1 MGKSYFLKTILMKKL
16 LFTLVSVIGMI
27 TTSLSQSPY
36 KFDYVETYDN
46 DWSGMWYIPAATT
59 GYYTNAFVSSTS
71 SAVIYGTGTGSSAYE
86 SDWYSFP
93 NLVVDPAYEY
103 QFKFRLA
110 SYRFTSSAG
119 TKGVD
124 GGDYIMVQL
133 STDGGVSYVNEL
145 RVKGMSNAYWNYNT
159 AASYTKTADG
169 TLTIIGPAAG
179 GDRTATGDGYSVIQL
194 NIPAGTSQIA
204 IDIFARVNGAG
215 EEWWMDNFELT
226 RIDNTP
232 LPVELTQFEAT
243 PYPQWNVVKWTT
255 ASENN
260 SSHFDLE
267 SSTDGE
273 NWRKIITKY
282 AAGNSTEEIKYSYI
296 DYNLNPV
303 TYYRLQQFDI
313 DGVFKTYGP
322 ILVTKTITEKK
333 IVKYINLMGQ
343 EVNPDYTKGLV
354 IEIYDDGSIRKMIR

>member
-1 MGKSYFLKTILMKKL
+1 
-16 LFTLVSVIGMI
+16 
-27 TTSLSQSPY
+27 
-36 KFDYVETYDN
+36 
-46 DWSGMWYIPAATT
+46 
-59 GYYTNAFVSSTS
+59 
-71 SAVIYGTGTGSSAYE
+71 
-86 SDWYSFP
+86 
-93 NLVVDPAYEY
+93 
-103 QFKFRLA
+103 
-110 SYRFTSSAG
+110 
-119 TKGVD
+119 
-124 GGDYIMVQL
+124 
-133 STDGGVSYVNEL
+133 
-145 RVKGMSNAYWNYNT
+145 
-159 AASYTKTADG
+159 
-169 TLTIIGPAAG
+169 
-179 GDRTATGDGYSVIQL
+179 
-194 NIPAGTSQIA
+194 
-204 IDIFARVNGAG
+204 
-215 EEWWMDNFELT
+215 MDNFELT

-273 NWRKIITKY
+273 NWRKITTKPS
-282 AAGNSTEEIKYSYI
+282 AGNSIEEIKYSYI

>member
-1 MGKSYFLKTILMKKL
+1 
-16 LFTLVSVIGMI
+16 MI
-27 TTSLSQSPY
+27 TISFSQSPY

-71 SAVIYGTGTGSSAYE
+71 SAVIYGTGNGSSAYE

-93 NLVVDPAYEY
+93 NLVVDAAYEY

-110 SYRFTSSAG
+110 SYRFTSTAG
-119 TKGVD
+119 TRGVD
-124 GGDYIMVQL
+124 GGDYITVQL
-133 STDGGVSYVNEL
+133 STNGGVSYVNEL

-232 LPVELTQFEAT
+232 LPVELVFFEGENISEINFLD
-243 PYPQWNVVKWTT
+243 WET
-255 ASENN
+255 ASESN
-260 SSHFDLE
+260 SDVFEIEWSAN
-267 SSTDGE
+267 GE
-273 NWRKIITKY
+273 IWRLIGDVK
-282 AAGNSTEEIKYSYI
+282 ASGNSTEVVKYNFKHEDFIKSF
-296 DYNLNPV
+296 N
-303 TYYRLQQFDI
+303 YYRLVQI
-313 DGVFKTYGP
+313 DYDGKSKIYGP
-322 ILVTKTITEKK
+322 ISIDNREKEK
-333 IVKYINLMGQ
+333 RIIKYVNTMGQ
-343 EVNPDYTKGLV
+343 EVNPLNTIGLV
-354 IEIYDDGSIRKMIR
+354 IEVYSDGSTSKMIR